1 MRPFVLIESRDP
13 FEDGDGHWYRRLAAD
28 LRSSGGVASLFL
40 VENAVFA
47 ARKGANVEFLD
58 TLKGAAVEIRADEFA
73 LRERGIGADELA
85 PGITAA
91 PIAYIV
97 DQMAAGASVM
107 WR

>member
-13 FEDGDGHWYRRLAAD
+13 FEDGDGRWYRQLAAD
-28 LRSSGGVASLFL
+28 LNSSGRVASVFL
-40 VENAVFA
+40 AENAVFA
-47 ARKGANVEFLD
+47 ARRRISVEFLD

-85 PGITAA
+85 PGIAAA